1 MEIIFDSQISRK
13 PKVSFILL
21 DWSCRESFHFLNY
34 INQQTVPRETYEVI
48 WIEYYDRRSPEIRS
62 ELKKSEQ
69 SGRHPW
75 IDKWIAM
82 DMPESLYYHKHLMYN
97 IGIVLSKG
105 EIVTIC
111 DSDAIVQNDFVETI
125 IKSFEKAPNIILHMD
140 EVRNNDQKF
149 HPFNYPEIKTVI
161 GEGAINYK
169 DGTTV
174 GLLDEEDPLH
184 SRNYG
189 ACMCAKREDLIAI
202 GGADEHMDYLGHV
215 CGPYELTFR
224 LRNIKKLETW
234 HPDHLLY
241 HVWHPGQAG
250 DGNYVGPHD
259 GQHISSTALSVLD
272 SGRVQPLV
280 ENQAIRYM
288 RENKNGHQEIQ
299 ADKLIREEYYAQWT
313 HEAVSNSTGLYLWHT
328 AQLLESIDDINIVL
342 HNNIYYGLPQ
352 ILGAVDLNKEEGRN
366 HPDVLSAKSVKNL
379 KKRVA
384 KCRKKL
390 QKQRTCNSDGS
401 SLPAK
406 LLKTVDD
413 INIVLYNNIY
423 YGVPQRLGAL
433 DLANEADRNHPDIFS
448 AKSSKILKKLIDRSK
463 KIPEQHQPPSF
474 DSPTLIEAYKQY
486 NLVGFKSDIYA
497 CRQSLGAIDLTNKNQ
512 RSNPEILKADTL
524 RKLKK
529 LVHKKSQPD
538 YSDYLFPW
546 LRKHLGPEIYTFL
559 SKSRKLLKGEKD

>member
-1 MEIIFDSQISRK
+1 MEISFDSQTSQK
-13 PKVSFILL
+13 PKVSFLLL

-48 WIEYYDRRSPEIRS
+48 WIEYYDRRSPEIRDAL
-62 ELKKSEQ
+62 EKSKQ

-75 IDKWIAM
+75 VDKWIVM
-82 DMPESLYYHKHLMYN
+82 DMPKSLYYHKHLMYN

-111 DSDAIVQNDFVETI
+111 DSDAIVQKDFVETV
-125 IKSFEKAPNIILHMD
+125 IKSFEKNPNIILHMD

-149 HPFNYPEIKTVI
+149 YPFNYPNIEAVI

-169 DGTTV
+169 NGTTV

-184 SRNYG
+184 TRNYG

-224 LRNIKKLETW
+224 LRNFKKQETW

-272 SGRVQPLV
+272 SGRVQPLL
-280 ENQAIRYM
+280 ENEAIQYLRK
-288 RENKNGHQEIQ
+288 NKNGSQKIQ
-299 ADKLIREEYYAQWT
+299 TDKLIREEYYTHWT
-313 HEAVSNSTGLYLWHT
+313 HEAASKSNGLYLWHT
-328 AQLLESIDDINIVL
+328 AQLLESIGDINVVL

-366 HPDVLSAKSVKNL
+366 HPDVLSAKSVKKL
-379 KKRVA
+379 KKLIAQV
-384 KCRKKL
+384 KKESEKRR
-390 QKQRTCNSDGS
+390 QSNPDNS
-401 SLPAK
+401 SLIPK
-406 LLKTVDD
+406 FLETVDD

-423 YGVPQRLGAL
+423 YGLPKGLGAI
-433 DLANEADRNHPDIFS
+433 DLVKEEERSHPDILS
-448 AKSSKILKKLIDRSK
+448 ANSSKKLKKLIAQTK
-463 KIPEQHQPPSF
+463 KEPEQQPLNF
-474 DSPTLIEAYKQY
+474 DNPTLMEAYKQY
-486 NLVGFKSDIYA
+486 NLVGFKSDFYA
-497 CRQSLGAIDLTNKNQ
+497 CPQSLGAIDLAEESQ
-512 RSNPEILKADTL
+512 RNDPEILKADNL
-524 RKLKK
+524 NKLKNQ
-529 LVHKKSQPD
+529 VRKKSQPD
-538 YSDYLFPW
+538 YSDYLFPR
-546 LRKHLGPEIYTFL
+546 LRKYLGPGAYTML
-559 SKSRKLLKGEKD
+559 SKIRKLLKGEFK

>member
-1 MEIIFDSQISRK
+1 MEIIFDSQTPHK
-13 PKVSFILL
+13 PKASFILL

-48 WIEYYDRRSPEIRS
+48 WIEYYDRRSPEIRT
-62 ELKKSEQ
+62 ELEKSEQ

-75 IDKWIAM
+75 VDKWIAM
-82 DMPESLYYHKHLMYN
+82 DMPKSLYYHKHLMYN

-111 DSDAIVQNDFVETI
+111 DSDAIVQKDFVETI
-125 IKSFEKAPNIILHMD
+125 IKSFETNPNIILHMD

-149 HPFNYPEIKTVI
+149 HPFNYPEIEAVI

-224 LRNIKKLETW
+224 LRNIKRLETW

-259 GQHISSTALSVLD
+259 GQHISSTALSVLE
-272 SGRVQPLV
+272 SGRVQPLL
-280 ENQAIRYM
+280 ENQAIQYL
-288 RENKNGHQEIQ
+288 RENKNEPQEIL
-299 ADKLIREEYYAQWT
+299 ADKLIREEYFADWT
-313 HEAVSNSTGLYLWHT
+313 HEAVSKSTGLYLWHT
-328 AQLLESIDDINIVL
+328 AQLLESVDDINIVL
-342 HNNIYYGLPQ
+342 HNDIYYGLPQ

-366 HPDVLSAKSVKNL
+366 HPEVLSAKSVKKL
-379 KKRVA
+379 KKLIT
-384 KCRKKL
+384 KNKKEL
-390 QKQRTCNSDGS
+390 KQQTRNPDGS
-401 SLPAK
+401 PMPAR
-406 LLKTVDD
+406 LLETVDD

-423 YGVPQRLGAL
+423 YGLPHRVGAI
-433 DLANEADRNHPDIFS
+433 DVSKEEERNHPDIFS
-448 AKSSKILKKLIDRSK
+448 ANSSKRLKKLITQSK
-463 KIPEQHQPPSF
+463 KESKKQQPLNF
-474 DSPTLIEAYKQY
+474 DNPTLIEVYKQY
-486 NLVGFKSDIYA
+486 NLVGFKSEIYA
-497 CRQSLGAIDLTNKNQ
+497 CRQSLGVIDLTNESQ
-512 RSNPEILKADTL
+512 RNNPEILKADTL
-524 RKLKK
+524 EKLKR
-529 LVHKKSQPD
+529 LTNKKSQPD
-538 YSDYLFPW
+538 FSDYLFPR
-546 LRKHLGPEIYTFL
+546 LRKYLGPEIYTFL
-559 SKSRKLLKGEKD
+559 SKSRKLLKGEHK